1 MPVAHEYPRAYSP
14 DIAYNQYGP
23 MIKEQ
28 LSRFNRLDLLG
39 HPTPLEKLDRLSTWL
54 GRDIYIKRD
63 DLTPL
68 AMGGNKLRKLEYLA
82 ADAIA
87 QGADTLI
94 TAGAIQ
100 SNHVRQTAALAAKLG
115 LGCVALLE
123 NPIDTEDSNY
133 LGNGNRLL
141 LELFDAKVELVDNLD
156 NADEQLQALAGRLRS
171 NGKKPYLV
179 PIGGS
184 NALGALGYVRAGLEL
199 AEQIKDTGIEFAAVV
214 LASGSAGTH
223 SGLALALSEALP
235 ALPVIGV
242 TVSRS
247 EEDQFPKVQGLA
259 ERTAALLEVA
269 LPEAFKV
276 NLWDE
281 YFAPPLRRTQRRD
294 TGGGQAAGQPGRAAA
309 RSGLHRQG
317 HGRPARRHGSR
328 PFRRRPDHLPAHRR
342 RTGVVCLQ
350 RGAPGLVET
359 SVGAS
364 LLAIAVCQLHK
375 FRLIH
380 RDREQARSHKQSFQI
395 DICALF
401 NIIFQSIKAIL

>member
-1 MPVAHEYPRAYSP
+1 MPVAREYSPAYSP
-14 DIAYNQYGP
+14 DIAYSQYGL

-28 LSRFNRLDLLG
+28 LSRFNRLDLLS
-39 HPTPLEKLDRLSTWL
+39 HPTPLEKLDRLSAWL
-54 GRDIYIKRD
+54 GRDIYVKRD

-68 AMGGNKLRKLEYLA
+68 ALGGNKLRKLEYLA
-82 ADAIA
+82 ADALA
-87 QGADTLI
+87 QGADTLV

-123 NPIDTEDSNY
+123 NPIGTEDSNY

-141 LELFDAKVELVDNLD
+141 LELFDVKVELVENLD
-156 NADEQLQALAGRLRS
+156 NVDEQLQALAGRLRS

-199 AEQIKDTGIEFAAVV
+199 AEQIKDTGLEFAAVV

-223 SGLALALSEALP
+223 GGLALALSETLP
-235 ALPVIGV
+235 DLPVIGV

-259 ERTAALLEVA
+259 ERTAQLLEMA
-269 LPEAFKV
+269 LPPAFKV

-281 YFAPPLRRTQRRD
+281 YFAPRYGEPNAGTLAAVKLLASQEGLLLDPVYTGKAMAGLLDGIGRD
-294 TGGGQAAGQPGRAAA
+294 RFENGPIIFLHTGG
-309 RSGLHRQG
+309 
-317 HGRPARRHGSR
+317 
-328 PFRRRPDHLPAHRR
+328 
-342 RTGVVCLQ
+342 
-350 RGAPGLVET
+350 AP
-359 SVGAS
+359 
-364 LLAIAVCQLHK
+364 
-375 FRLIH
+375 
-380 RDREQARSHKQSFQI
+380 
-395 DICALF
+395 ALF
-401 NIIFQSIKAIL
+401 AYDSMFQAQ